1 MKKITLFRL
10 LIIILIVCNFL
21 ASYKLEN
28 EAAVFI
34 MLWNVLFTLAYI
46 IAEGMYVFDDLNTE
60 IND

>member
-1 MKKITLFRL
+1 MKKITLFRA

-21 ASYKLEN
+21 ASYKLDS
-28 EAAVFI
+28 EAAVLI

-46 IAEGMYVFDDLNTE
+46 IAEGMYAFDNLNTE